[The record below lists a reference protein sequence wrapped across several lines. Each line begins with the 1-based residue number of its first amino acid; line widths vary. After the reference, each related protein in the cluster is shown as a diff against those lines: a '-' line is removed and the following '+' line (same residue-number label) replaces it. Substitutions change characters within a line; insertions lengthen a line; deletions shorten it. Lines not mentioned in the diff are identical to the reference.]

1 MASFSLLLL
10 LNSNASFAKLGLSL
24 FLFNILLPLLGT
36 KLSGWNWCCAFPV
49 QWWKKLAQI
58 AFKIFWYLA
67 LPGGANGTF
76 DVTGLRNLK
85 CLFLDCALS
94 QTKKSPKFISHQKS
108 KPRQILLFLKWSIPG
123 LFFFIFVFSGLQLTD
138 NYVWRFYCQCWD
150 SNHGSLVSEATARP
164 TVPQPRPIFN
174 FYFLT
179 QFPGGC
185 TQPTDYKPLN
195 PSHFKRLTG
204 CSF

>member
-1 MASFSLLLL
+1 MSSFSLLLL

-24 FLFNILLPLLGT
+24 FLFNIFLSLLGT

-49 QWWKKLAQI
+49 
-58 AFKIFWYLA
+58 
-67 LPGGANGTF
+67 
-76 DVTGLRNLK
+76 
-85 CLFLDCALS
+85 LDCSLS
-94 QTKKSPKFISHQKS
+94 QTNKFPKFISDQKS

-123 LFFFIFVFSGLQLTD
+123 LFSFIFVFSGLQLTD